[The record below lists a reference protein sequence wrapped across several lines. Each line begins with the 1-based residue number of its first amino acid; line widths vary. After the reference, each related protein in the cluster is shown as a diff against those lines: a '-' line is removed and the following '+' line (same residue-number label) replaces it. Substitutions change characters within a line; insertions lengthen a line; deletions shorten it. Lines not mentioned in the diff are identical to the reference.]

1 MLPCIFIISFLIHAY
16 HHMQTTTAQ
25 KRVQMLRD
33 DALTLLA
40 TSKLHK
46 SRIFWQAME
55 TAAKSPMK
63 LAEAH
68 LSAPDLDA
76 VLEHEHQKDSPAI
89 HTKTA
94 TTPKDVTATINKTP
108 QATSRDVLLPSQLC
122 FDAEEDQLESGSR
135 AADDSFEQANTPT
148 ATRAMTPY
156 YAQRRIVDPSAT
168 PKEKF
173 AWALK
178 EITEGDSSHGN
189 GGAKRGGRCRR
200 LSPSSPPD
208 QFSPVAPPSGGGVE
222 SDARNTGSSSSSS
235 NNNSR
240 ENDGVDAFD
249 VRFRDFRAEDQ
260 SAARVVTFL
269 RLKYEDQGY
278 SRPMYPPGR
287 MVHLRRVATTKTYCG
302 RYAHTTAFDARWIS
316 RDELSCDGGTE
327 SALKAQGSLLP
338 YCFSDHLPWHV
349 IEAIDDV
356 LGRIRTNTYSS

>member
-1 MLPCIFIISFLIHAY
+1 M
-16 HHMQTTTAQ
+16 TAQ

-55 TAAKSPMK
+55 TAAKSPIK
-63 LAEAH
+63 LAETY
-68 LSAPDLDA
+68 LLAPEKQL
-76 VLEHEHQKDSPAI
+76 LEHEYQKDSPAS
-89 HTKTA
+89 HAKTA

-122 FDAEEDQLESGSR
+122 FDAEGDQLESGSS
-135 AADDSFEQANTPT
+135 AADDSVEQANPPT
-148 ATRAMTPY
+148 ATVAIAPY

-168 PKEKF
+168 PGEKF

-178 EITEGDSSHGN
+178 EITEGDSSHRN
-189 GGAKRGGRCRR
+189 GRAKIGGRCRR
-200 LSPSSPPD
+200 QSPRSPPD
-208 QFSPVAPPSGGGVE
+208 KFSPVKPPDGGGVE
-222 SDARNTGSSSSSS
+222 SDARNTGSSSSC
-235 NNNSR
+235 
-240 ENDGVDAFD
+240 ENGGIDAFD
-249 VRFRDFRAEDQ
+249 VRFRDFRAKDQ

-287 MVHLRRVATTKTYCG
+287 MVHLRRVATTKAYCG